1 MKKGLKIGLII
12 FAVIVLILI
21 AFFLIRN
28 IFGLPFYDKYM
39 FNKAIETG
47 EVKYCHKIL
56 DYNVAPGRGTTCV
69 ILIAQ
74 KNNDSFICENLKT
87 INSLYTEDCYAGY
100 AYYKDDES
108 LCVEP
113 ICSKT
118 LFETCKRTG
127 CLTIKD
133 YQ

>member
-12 FAVIVLILI
+12 LGVIILILI
-21 AFFLIRN
+21 IFFLIRN

-56 DYNVAPGRGTTCV
+56 DYNVAPGLGTTCV
-69 ILIAQ
+69 TLLAQ
-74 KNNDSFICENLKT
+74 KNNDSSICEELQT
-87 INSLYTEDCYAGY
+87 INFLYIEDCYAAF
-100 AYYKDDES
+100 AYYKNDES

-113 ICSKT
+113 SCSKT
-118 LFETCKRTG
+118 LFETCKRTS